1 MTHITLMMK
10 RRNTRHRAFDPDP
23 DAPQRCC
30 DMPNCD
36 KPAGYRAPRSR
47 ETLNQYYWFCLE
59 HVREYN
65 ARWDYYKGMSPG
77 QIEAHLRA
85 DIAWD
90 RPSWAFG
97 QSAAR
102 PSRQS
107 FDEEEVLDPLDI
119 LGRNRRARAERK
131 RQAAMPRAPE
141 GLIEPLATLG
151 LDWPVTLD
159 EAKARYRTLARKHHP
174 DTNNGDRDAEER
186 LKVINVAFT
195 IVRSHLMAEGLEKAG

>member
-1 MTHITLMMK
+1 M
-10 RRNTRHRAFDPDP
+10 PD
-23 DAPQRCC
+23 
-30 DMPNCD
+30 CD

-47 ETLNQYYWFCLE
+47 DTLNQYFWFCLE

-97 QSAAR
+97 QSEAR
-102 PSRQS
+102 PKQS
-107 FDEEEVLDPLDI
+107 TFNEEEILDPLDI
-119 LGRNRRARAERK
+119 LGRNRRARAEQKRK
-131 RQAAMPRAPE
+131 AAMPRAPE
-141 GLIEPLATLG
+141 PLRESLATLG

-159 EAKARYRTLARKHHP
+159 VAKARYRDLARKHHP
-174 DTNNGDRDAEER
+174 DTNNGDRRAEER

-195 IVRSHLMAEGLEKAG
+195 IVRTHLTSEGLEKAG

>member
-1 MTHITLMMK
+1 MMK

-30 DMPNCD
+30 DMPECT
-36 KPAGYRAPRSR
+36 KSAGYRAPRSR

-97 QSAAR
+97 QSAAQAKR
-102 PSRQS
+102 KT
-107 FDEEEVLDPLDI
+107 FNEEEILDPLDI
-119 LGRNRRARAERK
+119 LGRSREARAERK
-131 RQAAMPRAPE
+131 RQAAAPRAPE
-141 GLIEPLATLG
+141 GLRDSLATLG

-159 EAKARYRTLARKHHP
+159 VAKARYRELARKHHP
-174 DTNNGDRDAEER
+174 DTNNGDRKAEER

-195 IVRSHLMAEGLEKAG
+195 IVRTHLTSEGLEKAG